1 MKKRAYFGKFKTPPR
16 LIKGGRQVI
25 IPNPDSEEKP
35 KIVGCV
41 GHRLNWKEFFSA
53 IAENSGMNRFQFSRE
68 KKVRVV
74 VNSENV
80 TE

>member
-41 GHRLNWKEFFSA
+41 GVGINRIKFLLNIADNNA
-53 IAENSGMNRFQFSRE
+53 IHIQRGNFHIDYIPENTM
-68 KKVRVV
+68 K
-74 VNSENV
+74 
-80 TE
+80 